1 MTDFAFEF
9 EKDTPNIIKVI
20 GVGGGGGNAIN
31 QMYTEGIRDVDFVVC
46 NTDVQDLKKSPVRKK
61 LQLGKK
67 LTEGLGAGNR
77 PERGRQAAIESMQ
90 DIEDVLD
97 ENTKMVFITA
107 GFGGGTG
114 TGAAPVIAKAASER
128 DILTVAIISIPF
140 KFEGKRRVEQ
150 ALDGIKELRPI
161 VDSLLIINN
170 EKLFNYYSSKGLP
183 EAFKKADDV
192 LLTAVKGIAEIITV
206 NGYINVDF
214 EDVKSVM
221 KESGVALMG
230 SAMAD
235 SKDRALKAIK
245 DALTSPL
252 LNDNDIQGAK
262 DILLNIT
269 YGNKKVLTMEEV
281 AEITQYVEEAVGSSS
296 NIIWGTGEDDS
307 LEEMIN
313 VTIIATGFETD
324 NAIYSEVK
332 PGKRHVPKDVSTGN
346 KKEARK
352 SEFTPGKE
360 KQTQII
366 FDDRAFDDSD
376 KERYKDLTDAE
387 KLHDSKHLDEL
398 EDTPAYKR
406 SENFRPPKKTD
417 TDTENTL
424 GIEEEDD

>member
-376 KERYKDLTDAE
+376 K
-387 KLHDSKHLDEL
+387 
-398 EDTPAYKR
+398 
-406 SENFRPPKKTD
+406 
-417 TDTENTL
+417 
-424 GIEEEDD
+424 